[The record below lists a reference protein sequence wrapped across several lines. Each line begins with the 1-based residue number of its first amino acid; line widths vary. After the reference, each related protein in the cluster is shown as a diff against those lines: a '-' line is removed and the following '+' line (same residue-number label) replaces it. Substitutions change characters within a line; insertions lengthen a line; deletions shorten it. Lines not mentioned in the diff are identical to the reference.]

1 MINLTILLFVNG
13 TVRTIVF
20 LIKAH
25 IDDIQF
31 CKAIIYCQNFK
42 AQLCTTRLSFAWA
55 TVSPSRGSVPNDEWV
70 LRMTAYELIKHIH
83 KKFTHQIFT

>member
-1 MINLTILLFVNG
+1 MINLTMLLFGNG
-13 TVRTIVF
+13 PVTTMVF
-20 LIKAH
+20 LIKAQ

-31 CKAIIYCQNFK
+31 CVAIIYCQNFK
-42 AQLCTTRLSFAWA
+42 AQLCTTRLSFALA
-55 TVSPSRGSVPNDEWV
+55 TVSRSTGSEPNDGWV